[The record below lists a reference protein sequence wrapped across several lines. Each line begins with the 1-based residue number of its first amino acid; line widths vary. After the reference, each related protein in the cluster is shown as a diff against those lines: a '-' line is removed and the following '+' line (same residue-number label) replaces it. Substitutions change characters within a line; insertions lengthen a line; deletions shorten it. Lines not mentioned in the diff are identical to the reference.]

1 MDSKVHEA
9 ALAKGVKVSGATV
22 HYVDEGM
29 DTGEI
34 IFRRQLMYLMVILLK
49 LFREELWSR
58 LNGSFF
64 LRQLT
69 RLPMN
74 MLINDY

>member
-1 MDSKVHEA
+1 M
-9 ALAKGVKVSGATV
+9 
-22 HYVDEGM
+22 EGM

-34 IFRRQLMYLMVILLK
+34 IFQKAVDVLDGDTPETLQRRIM
-49 LFREELWSR
+49 ER

-64 LRQLT
+64 LRRLT